1 MKKEVIAML
10 LAGGQGSRLGE
21 LTRKNAKPAVTF
33 GGKYKIIDF
42 SMSNCINSGI
52 DTVGVL
58 TQYQPLLLNKH
69 IGIGIPWDLDRKSGG
84 VTVLTPHLKGDSG
97 DWFTGTA
104 NAIFQHM
111 AFIDSYN
118 PEYVLVISG
127 DHVYKMDYSLMINFH
142 KKNNADA
149 TIGVMQVSY
158 EEAKSFGTLVCDEN
172 FKINLFEEKPKEPKS
187 TLVSM
192 GVYVFTW
199 NVLREA
205 LINDQPV
212 HVDSDFGKHIIPN
225 MLSDKR
231 DLYAYTFDSYWK
243 DVGTIDAYFSANM
256 DLIKTVPEFNL
267 YETFWSIYTDGDN
280 HSPSYCSAKS
290 DVRSSLVSEGC
301 EIEGSVHDSVLSP
314 GVVIESGAIVR
325 DSIIMKNC
333 VIKKGSFVE
342 RCILDEGA
350 VIGEGARLG
359 LGENIPNKKRPNIY
373 NSGITVIGE
382 NTVIPPNI
390 TVGKNCVISGITT
403 AADYKSGLLD
413 SGEYLVK
420 EEASK

>member
-69 IGIGIPWDLDRKSGG
+69 IGIGIPWDLDRRSGG
-84 VTVLTPHLKGDSG
+84 VTVLTPHLKGESG
-97 DWFTGTA
+97 EWFTGTA

-111 AFIDSYN
+111 AYIDSYN
-118 PEYVLVISG
+118 PEYILVISG
-127 DHVYKMDYSLMINFH
+127 DHVYKMDYSPMINFH

-172 FKINLFEEKPKEPKS
+172 FKINLFEEKPPEPKS

-199 NVLREA
+199 SVLKDA
-205 LINDQPV
+205 LIKD
-212 HVDSDFGKHIIPN
+212 HTIHADSDFGKHIIPN
-225 MLSDKR
+225 LLDEKC
-231 DLYAYTFDSYWK
+231 DLYAFTFDSYWK
-243 DVGTIDAYFSANM
+243 DVGTIDSYFSANM
-256 DLIKTVPEFNL
+256 DLIKTIPDFNL

-280 HSPSYCSAKS
+280 YAPSYCSTES
-290 DVRSSLVSEGC
+290 DVRSSLISEGC
-301 EIEGSVHDSVLSP
+301 EIEGTIHNSVLSP
-314 GVVIESGAIVR
+314 GVLVESGAIVR

-342 RCILDEGA
+342 GCILDEG
-350 VIGEGARLG
+350 VIVGEGARLG
-359 LGENIPNKKRPNIY
+359 LGENIPSKHNPKVY
-373 NSGITVIGE
+373 YSGITVIGE
-382 NTVIPPNI
+382 NTTIPPNI
-390 TVGKNCVISGITT
+390 TVGKNCVISGATT
-403 AADYKSGLLD
+403 PEDYKSGLLD
-413 SGEYLVK
+413 SGEYLIK
-420 EEASK
+420 EEVAP